1 MKLYQLD
8 KFGEDIRQIRIESN
22 LSQADVYKTIGISED
37 TLRRIEN
44 GYTIPKFETLEY
56 LSLLYKTDIVLLLS
70 KTRIGHHYALGNI
83 TKTLNEMILN
93 NNYEQID
100 QAIHFINETIANEN
114 ERPTDQML
122 LGKLFQFKILVEI
135 IQDYNA
141 NPNIIKNQIALIP
154 HILKALELTI
164 VDFKISAILLYQLD
178 FIEIRLLIIY
188 CEILRLNN
196 QYQSALDIL
205 EVLLEKTTI
214 KMKYDDNYLDL
225 LFKIHFNIAYCHHRN
240 DDHEEVVN
248 SCENGL
254 KICIEHSDY
263 SLMHAFLFRKAVA
276 LFNLGKKEESEQLI
290 KQCLTILKIIGN
302 ETLAVQYKKIFDKM
316 YFSVEE

>member
-8 KFGEDIRQIRIESN
+8 KFGEDIRQLRIESN
-22 LSQADVYKTIGISED
+22 LSQADVYNIIGISQD

-93 NNYEQID
+93 NNFEQID
-100 QAIHFINETIANEN
+100 QAISFINETIINEKD
-114 ERPTDQML
+114 RPTDQML
-122 LGKLFQFKILVEI
+122 LGKLFQFKSLVDI
-135 IQDYNA
+135 IQEYNA
-141 NPNIIKNQIALIP
+141 NSNTTKNQISLSANI
-154 HILKALELTI
+154 IKALELTI
-164 VDFKISAILLYQLD
+164 INFDIKEIALYQLD

-196 QYQSALDIL
+196 QYQNAIDIL
-205 EVLLEKTTI
+205 EILLDKTTI
-214 KMKYDDNYLDL
+214 KMKYDDHYLDL
-225 LFKIHFNIAYCHHRN
+225 LFKIYFNIAYCHHRSDN
-240 DDHEEVVN
+240 HSNVLDYCDK
-248 SCENGL
+248 GL
-254 KICIEHSDY
+254 QICIEHSDY

-276 LFNLGKKEESEQLI
+276 LFNLGEKEQSEQLI
-290 KQCLTILKIIGN
+290 KQCITILKIIGN